1 MSRDDYGQNVLHG
14 NIISS
19 ALQCKWFQ
27 DTTAKCQNRIPR
39 IILASERRQHNRN
52 VEKQDIQW
60 NSKSWPSFKKEND
73 ITVFDIMQECPLCKN
88 ILSTAYSTGSP
99 IKVLTRLRSNIIKQ
113 TLWYGIAHG
122 NYDRYPK
129 LYRYKQADDTILNA
143 L

>member
-1 MSRDDYGQNVLHG
+1 MGKMFYTGILFQVPYNASGFKTLLPNAKIEFPELFSHQKED
-14 NIISS
+14 NITGMWKNKIFNGIPNPGP
-19 ALQCKWFQ
+19 ALKRKMILCK
-27 DTTAKCQNRIPR
+27 
-39 IILASERRQHNRN
+39 
-52 VEKQDIQW
+52 
-60 NSKSWPSFKKEND
+60 
-73 ITVFDIMQECPLCKN
+73 FDIMQECPLCKN